1 MKLVAT
7 LRKVCAAGVIMA
19 VTAGCSSSSAD
30 GPTSPPSPS
39 ITASA
44 SVIDPS
50 SVSPSS
56 SDLES
61 PTPSVADP
69 STTAASSTDPGAQEA
84 ADRAAIEAQW
94 IRFWKVYAE
103 IARTPESERASI
115 LDEVSASPQKEK
127 LLEAAAKANADGID
141 NYGEVKH
148 RIYWQVPVGN
158 QLNAVI
164 ADCQDQSQ
172 SGQIEVASGKILST
186 GVAAIDLRGRLIK
199 GSDGIWRVQEIINL
213 GRTTC

>member
-30 GPTSPPSPS
+30 GPPSPPSPS

-94 IRFWKVYAE
+94 SAFWKIYTE
-103 IARTPESERASI
+103 IVRTPPDQRAAL
-115 LDEVSASPQKEK
+115 LDGVAVDPAKRRV
-127 LLEAAAKANADGID
+127 LDAAARLEADGLDYYGVVVLNPYSIDFDAN
-141 NYGEVKH
+141 E
-148 RIYWQVPVGN
+148 N
-158 QLNAVI
+158 QAVLS
-164 ADCQDQSQ
+164 DCQDQSGYG
-172 SGQIEVASGKILST
+172 SIFVATGEKRT
-186 GVAAIDLRGRLIK
+186 VGVAHNHTQAGFVRGE
-199 GSDGIWRVQEIINL
+199 DGTWRVQNIQYISNVP
-213 GRTTC
+213 C

>member
-69 STTAASSTDPGAQEA
+69 STPAASSTDPAAQEA

-94 IRFWKVYAE
+94 SAFWKVYAE
-103 IARTPESERASI
+103 IVRTPSQDR
-115 LDEVSASPQKEK
+115 
-127 LLEAAAKANADGID
+127 AAALGSVSVDPLKSRVLKDASDFEAQGLD
-141 NYGEVKH
+141 NYGSVVLDLYSIEFSAD
-148 RIYWQVPVGN
+148 GAS
-158 QLNAVI
+158 AVI
-164 ADCQDQSQ
+164 HDCQDQSEFG
-172 SGQIEVASGKILST
+172 SLYVATGKKRTVGIAHNHAQAGLIRGPD
-186 GVAAIDLRGRLIK
+186 GV
-199 GSDGIWRVQEIINL
+199 WRVQTLQYVENVP
-213 GRTTC
+213 C